1 MAEVDK
7 KPPGLPE
14 EVPEELRMELGRLQ
28 RQIKV
33 LLNNYQV
40 RNLQTVKQ
48 NWRYLWNYHLRLFL
62 MTHSFTVVGKQLST
76 LVQHQLEQVIDP
88 VLKL

>member
-40 RNLQTVKQ
+40 GNLQTVKQ
-48 NWRYLWNYHLRLFL
+48 NQRYLWVCIICLFL
-62 MTHSFTVVGKQLST
+62 LAPLRERCSRGAVVQ
-76 LVQHQLEQVIDP
+76 
-88 VLKL
+88 